1 MDAYTL
7 VDPSTRKS
15 MEAMLKTWKEPI
27 PGSMENRPVFPI
39 DVVKP
44 IENALIKART
54 IFLQQQQEQA
64 RLRPMHALPPRPMSA
79 QQDWARTG
87 TPPQNQQLFAPPP
100 QFDPRYGNP
109 AAKPQYGIPPSPF
122 PVPQQV
128 ATPQPGQGY
137 PYPTPTP
144 AMPPPQQQN
153 PYSLAALLQAAGN
166 FPSTPQAQPQP
177 QPLPMMAPPSV
188 PSPSVQAPPAGF
200 SGLEALFGLPGFAQ
214 PGQAQPQYQQQATPL
229 PQYTAPTYAQPAAV
243 PIPPPYTQQPVLP
256 NLASVLAQA
265 QTNISTPTLPFASL
279 DNAKSNV
286 TLNDVQ
292 LTASSLKISRPYLL
306 DALYNKLSSQC
317 LTCGRRFGPDE
328 AGRARKARH
337 LDAHFRTNVR
347 ITDAQRRGISRSWY
361 VDELD
366 WIRSREVDDADED
379 IDTAA
384 QGEGGAG
391 VDAAAKVVADAGAD
405 IGAGGGGLGAVSGNA
420 GAGAKAAK
428 GEYYVPAP
436 ADAAVAAHACPICQ
450 EEFKTVWHDG
460 AQEWVWMDAMAMAG
474 KTYHASCVMDMAR
487 DRGSDVKG
495 EVKAER

>member
-7 VDPSTRKS
+7 VDPNMRKS

-100 QFDPRYGNP
+100 QFDPRYGTP
-109 AAKPQYGIPPSPF
+109 AATPQYGIPPSPF
-122 PVPQQV
+122 PIPQQM

-137 PYPTPTP
+137 PYPVPTP
-144 AMPPPQQQN
+144 AVPSPQQQN
-153 PYSLAALLQAAGN
+153 PYSLAALLQAAGTL
-166 FPSTPQAQPQP
+166 PTTPQP
-177 QPLPMMAPPSV
+177 QPPLLPMMAPP
-188 PSPSVQAPPAGF
+188 PPPTQPPAQPPMAGF
-200 SGLEALFGLPGFAQ
+200 TGLEALFGLPGFAQ
-214 PGQAQPQYQQQATPL
+214 PGQPQPQFQQQATPV
-229 PQYTAPTYAQPAAV
+229 PQYIAPTPSQPTAFS
-243 PIPPPYTQQPVLP
+243 IPPPFTQPPALP

-265 QTNISTPTLPFASL
+265 QTSISTPTLPFASL
-279 DNAKSNV
+279 SKSNA

-292 LTASSLKISRPYLL
+292 LIASSLKISRPYLL
-306 DALYNKLSSQC
+306 DALYNKQSSQC

-328 AGRARKARH
+328 VGRARKARH

-405 IGAGGGGLGAVSGNA
+405 IGAGAGVPGGASGAA
-420 GAGAKAAK
+420 GAGTKAAR

-460 AQEWVWMDAMAMAG
+460 AQEWVWMDAMAMSG

-495 EVKAER
+495 EVKGER